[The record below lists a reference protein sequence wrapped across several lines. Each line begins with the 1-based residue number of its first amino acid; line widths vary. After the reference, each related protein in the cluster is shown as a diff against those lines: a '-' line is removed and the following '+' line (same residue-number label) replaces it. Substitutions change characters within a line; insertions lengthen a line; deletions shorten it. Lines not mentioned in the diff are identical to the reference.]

1 VRKWIR
7 RLLSVCG
14 TLVVAALLAWYPLV
28 RHSPQPEQQYVLDL
42 EKARALAESLPGS
55 KPTDIRYERVM
66 QMEFFEAM
74 VLAGDPWKPTP
85 MPVYSYQLSYPDQ
98 TLIVDTALARE
109 TMQPQGIVTAF
120 DDAAFQRVN
129 AAMLAASQ
137 IVVTHEHADHIGGVL
152 THPELAK
159 LKPALRLTPQQLDN
173 RRGMAPLEV
182 PAELQGYPPFDYGDM
197 VALAPGVVLIRAP
210 GHTPGSQMVFVKRA
224 DGREVLFLGDVSW
237 RTANIEQVRERPL
250 FMTLLIGE
258 DRQAVLAQFVTLRD
272 LARREP
278 GLAQVPGHDAAAI
291 ERLTAAGFMQPG
303 FLQLP
308 TVR

>member
-1 VRKWIR
+1 VRKWLR
-7 RLLSVCG
+7 RLLWSSG
-14 TLVVAALLAWYPLV
+14 MLAAAALVAWYPMV
-28 RHSPQPEQQYVLDL
+28 RHSPQPTAVYEIDL
-42 EKARALAESLPGS
+42 AKARRLADSLPG
-55 KPTDIRYERVM
+55 PRPGEIRYERI
-66 QMEFFEAM
+66 MEMKFFEAM
-74 VLAGDPWKPTP
+74 LLAGDPWRATP
-85 MPVYSYQLSYPDQ
+85 MPVYSYQLSYPNQ

-109 TMQPQGIVTAF
+109 TMQPQAIVTAF
-120 DDAAFQRVN
+120 DDAAFQRMN

-137 IVVTHEHADHIGGVL
+137 IVVTHEHADHIGGAL
-152 THPELAK
+152 THPQLAR
-159 LKPALRLTPQQLDN
+159 LKPALRLTPQQLGN
-173 RRGMAPLEV
+173 GRGLAPLGV
-182 PAELQGYPPFDYGDM
+182 PAELEDYEPFDYEDM

-237 RTANIEQVRERPL
+237 RTANIERVRERPL

-258 DRQAVLAQFVTLRD
+258 DRQAVLAQFVALKE
-272 LARREP
+272 LSQREP